1 MQSEAKIDGPVKLFT
16 DSLDTYKKHWKI
28 LVLFFCIPTVL
39 FALSSIIKSSGSVSS
54 VNMSVL
60 FSLLGMVISLVMY
73 PTGILVLSKTSQS
86 DDSSLSFFSIFKAG
100 LAFFLP
106 MIFIY
111 ILSIFIFIGSAIF
124 FIVPGIV
131 VGLYSSF
138 FMYALVLDG
147 KKGFASFE
155 ESFILIGDRI
165 FGVVGRILFSIL
177 IIIGASI
184 IITGL
189 HYILGVM
196 MGIPNPLGVVIGNKL
211 PEPDVARTF
220 LAAGISIVS
229 SLFVAPFTAIYS
241 YRLYASLKSVRRADV
256 STKSFN
262 VFLKV
267 FMIIGI
273 LVTVLAMLFI
283 PMIISKSSSM
293 LKQKLMNPTQSI
305 GASVIE
311 SSLFFNQD
319 K

>member
-1 MQSEAKIDGPVKLFT
+1 METEAKIDGPIKLFN
-16 DSLDTYKKHWKI
+16 DSIAIYKKHWKI
-28 LVLFFCIPTVL
+28 LILFFCIPTVF
-39 FALSSIIKSSGSVSS
+39 FALSSILRSEVSVSS
-54 VNMSVL
+54 TNMSVL

-73 PTGILVLSKTSQS
+73 PAGILLLSKTSQGDGS
-86 DDSSLSFFSIFKAG
+86 GLNFFSIFKAG

-106 MIFIY
+106 MIFVY
-111 ILSIFIFIGSAIF
+111 ILSIFIFIGSAVF
-124 FIVPGIV
+124 FIIPAIV

-138 FMYALVLDG
+138 FMYAIVLDG
-147 KKGFASFE
+147 KRGFASFE
-155 ESFILIGDRI
+155 ESFILVGDQI
-165 FGVVGRILFSIL
+165 FGVVGRILFSVL

-211 PEPDVARTF
+211 PEPDTARTF

-241 YRLYASLKSVRRADV
+241 YRLYASLKSVRKADV

-262 VFLKV
+262 IILKV
-267 FMIIGI
+267 FMVIGI
-273 LVTVLAMLFI
+273 LVTLLAMLFI
-283 PMIISKSSSM
+283 PMIVSKSSTM
-293 LKQKLMNPTQSI
+293 LKQKLMNPSQSL

-311 SSLFFNQD
+311 SGLFFNQD